1 MDQLRMS
8 RVITY
13 IDGFNLY
20 FGMRSKG
27 WRRYYWLDV
36 HGLSHALL
44 KPNQELA
51 AAHYFTARIRANG
64 RNVDDMRRQ
73 SLYIEALQTLPDTT
87 LHFGHYLDKPRQ
99 CRQCGAQWMDYEEK
113 MTDVNIAVQLLADA
127 FDDRFDTALIIS
139 ADSDLTTPVR
149 RVRQQFPAKR
159 VVIAQPPGR
168 RSASLCN
175 NATGYFTIGEAKLR
189 SSLLPDRV
197 TRADGFELAR
207 PAHWR

>member
-1 MDQLRMS
+1 MN

-20 FGMRSKG
+20 FGLRSKG
-27 WRRYYWLDV
+27 WRRYYWLNL
-36 HGLSHALL
+36 HQLSLALL
-44 KPNQELA
+44 KPGQQLDA
-51 AAHYFTARIRANG
+51 VHSFTARIRANG
-64 RNVDDMRRQ
+64 HNVDDMRRQ

-113 MTDVNIAVQLLADA
+113 MTDVNIAVQMLADA

-139 ADSDLTTPVR
+139 ADSDLTTPVSK
-149 RVRQQFPAKR
+149 VRQRFPAKR
-159 VVIAQPPGR
+159 VVIAEPPGR
-168 RSASLCN
+168 HSTALCN
-175 NATGYFTIGEAKLR
+175 NASGYFTIGEAKLR
-189 SSLLPDRV
+189 ASQLPDQV
-197 TRADGFELAR
+197 QRADGFVLLR

>member
-1 MDQLRMS
+1 MK

-13 IDGFNLY
+13 IDGLNLY
-20 FGMRSKG
+20 FGLRSKG
-27 WRRYYWLDV
+27 WRRYYWLNL
-36 HGLSHALL
+36 HRLSLALL
-44 KPNQELA
+44 KPGQQLDA
-51 AAHYFTARIRANG
+51 VHYFTARIRANG

-113 MTDVNIAVQLLADA
+113 MTDVSIAVQMLADA

-139 ADSDLTTPVR
+139 ADSDLTTPVSK
-149 RVRQQFPAKR
+149 VRERFPAKR
-159 VVIAQPPGR
+159 VVIAEPPGR
-168 RSASLCN
+168 HSTALCN

-189 SSLLPDRV
+189 ASQLPGQV
-197 TRADGFELAR
+197 QRADGFVLLR
-207 PAHWR
+207 PVHWR

>member
-1 MDQLRMS
+1 MN

-20 FGMRSKG
+20 FGLRSKG
-27 WRRYYWLDV
+27 WRRHYWLNL
-36 HGLSHALL
+36 HKLSLALL
-44 KPNQELA
+44 KPGQQLDA
-51 AAHYFTARIRANG
+51 VHYFTARIRANG
-64 RNVDDMRRQ
+64 HNVDDMRRQ

-113 MTDVNIAVQLLADA
+113 MTDVNIAVQMLADG

-139 ADSDLTTPVR
+139 ADSDLTTPVS
-149 RVRQQFPAKR
+149 RVRQRFPAKR
-159 VVIAQPPGR
+159 VVIAEPPGR
-168 RSASLCN
+168 HSTALCN

-189 SSLLPDRV
+189 ASQLPDQV
-197 TRADGFELAR
+197 QRADGFILSR
-207 PAHWR
+207 PVHWR